1 MSLCSKAFCGSTLH
15 SSYSNPISS
24 HSKLKFFTTR
34 YNNYKDPRTWTPVSF
49 IVWPCPIGVPLLSPL
64 LQPLASCCSGDT
76 LGTPPTSGPL
86 CAFPFSRTFLRRYL
100 HSFLPNLCRSLLHH
114 HFLREA
120 FPDLLSYRRYQRS
133 STIFSQRVKESGDP
147 FVFLNLVLHLTT
159 FASYCSR
166 IPQIS
171 IQSLLPQKN
180 IE

>member
-1 MSLCSKAFCGSTLH
+1 MVLH
-15 SSYSNPISS
+15 CIHLTQIQFHLTQNLNSSQRAIITIKTQGPE
-24 HSKLKFFTTR
+24 L
-34 YNNYKDPRTWTPVSF
+34 PVSF

-86 CAFPFSRTFLRRYL
+86 CAFPFSGTFFRRYL